1 MPKTIAIDNSAIL
14 YLSLIR
20 KNHTNVYR
28 FTMTLTEEIS
38 PGILQEAAD
47 RIYPR
52 FPTIIA
58 GFRPRFFQYDMVPAP
73 SAPRVQRD
81 PGCLLTMSREEIH
94 RCAYRILYDGCDVSI
109 EAFHALTDGYGA
121 IASFTTLVAEYL
133 RIKHGVEIPVELTLR
148 DLDSQ
153 PQTHELSDAYLE
165 HYEGDPLHLPSRYA
179 YQLPGKVNENWNVLT
194 TARDYSIRDILDAAH
209 RHKVSATALLSGVMA
224 TSIMELQQRH
234 VSPGK
239 EKPVRIMVPVDL
251 RRMFS
256 SSTLRNF
263 ILYAL
268 PTMEPGDHKRPFSEL
283 LHSFHQQLQQQI
295 QPKRMAAI
303 MAYNV
308 KAQLSLLFRLVPRV
322 IKCTVMRIAYRY
334 FGESNSCIT
343 LTNLGNVV
351 LPDAMIPYVK
361 NIEVILTPRAR
372 SPYNCAIIS
381 YAGAMRFNIS
391 RFCKEP
397 ELEEIFFRN
406 LDQVLQNV

>member
-20 KNHTNVYR
+20 KNHTNIYR
-28 FTMTLTEEIS
+28 FTITLTEEVI
-38 PGILQEAAD
+38 PELLQEAVEHIA
-47 RIYPR
+47 PR

-58 GFRPRFFQYDMVPAP
+58 GFCPGFFQYKMIPALHP
-73 SAPRVQRD
+73 PLVRPD
-81 PGCLLTMSREEIH
+81 PGCLITMTREEIH
-94 RCAYRILYDGCDVSI
+94 HCAYRVLYSGCDISI

-133 RIKHGVEIPVELTLR
+133 RLKHGIEIPVELTLR
-148 DLDSQ
+148 DLEIQ
-153 PQTHELSDAYLE
+153 PEDHELKDAYLE

-179 YQLPGKVNENWNVLT
+179 YQLPGKTNENWDVLT
-194 TARDYSIRDILDAAH
+194 TVRDYSIRDILDAAH
-209 RHKVSATALLSGVMA
+209 RHEVSATALLSGVMA
-224 TSIMELQQRH
+224 SSIMELQQRH
-234 VSPGK
+234 VTPGK
-239 EKPVRIMVPVDL
+239 EKPVRIMIPVDL

-256 SSTLRNF
+256 SRTLRNF

-268 PTMEPGDHKRPFSEL
+268 PTMEPGDYKRPFSEL
-283 LHSFHQQLQQQI
+283 LRSFQHQLQQQI
-295 QPKRMAAI
+295 QPKRMASI

-308 KAQLSLLFRLVPRV
+308 KTQLSWLFRIIPRA
-322 IKCTVMRIAYRY
+322 IKCSVMRIAYRY

-351 LPDAMIPYVK
+351 LPEAMVPYVK
-361 NIEVILTPRAR
+361 NIEVILTPRVN

-397 ELEEIFFRN
+397 ELENIFFQK
-406 LDQVLQNV
+406 LDQILRK